1 MIALLWLLACNPF
14 GSSEESHDEHEEHD
28 EHGAPAV
35 VTLSPEALA
44 AAALGIAPAEERALR
59 ATLGVPGHIR
69 LDPTKEA
76 QVGARTGGQ
85 LDAIRVR
92 TGDRVQKGDVLATV
106 QSLELGEAVAA
117 WHGAEARADAAEA
130 RKQRLV
136 QLKAD
141 GVSSEAQVLDAEAEL
156 AVASGEL
163 EAAEERLRIL
173 GVDPTGI
180 DPSKGEHFPSHFPIR
195 APIAGEVLASTASVG
210 QAVEPGTA
218 LFHIGDLDTV
228 WVMLDLYE
236 RDLAKVR
243 VGQDVAF
250 SVDAFP
256 GESFHGTVEQVG
268 SLVEAQARTV
278 EIRVVVPN
286 PDHRLKPNMYA
297 RAELDVGTAS
307 GQIGAVV
314 PAEAVQEV
322 DGRKVVFVA
331 EDGGRFRPVEVA
343 IAEEAADEVRIG
355 SGLTAGQP
363 IVVKGAFT
371 LKSELTKGEL
381 GEGHAH

>member
-1 MIALLWLLACNPF
+1 MIGLLWLLACNPF
-14 GSSEESHDEHEEHD
+14 GGDEPGHDEHD
-28 EHGAPAV
+28 EHGDEHAPAV
-35 VTLSPEALA
+35 VTLAPEALA

-59 ATLGVPGHIR
+59 ATLSVPGHIR

-76 QVGARTGGQ
+76 QVGARTSGQ
-85 LDAIRVR
+85 LDAIHVR
-92 TGDRVQKGDVLATV
+92 TGDRVAKGQVLATV

-117 WHGAEARADAAEA
+117 WHGAEARADSAAA
-130 RKQRLV
+130 RKRRLV
-136 QLKAD
+136 QLEAE

-156 AVASGEL
+156 AVASGDL

-195 APIAGEVLASTASVG
+195 APIAGELLATSASVG
-210 QAVEPGTA
+210 QAVDPGTA
-218 LFHIGDLDTV
+218 LFHLGDLDTV

-236 RDLAKVR
+236 RDLSRVA

-250 SVDAFP
+250 GVDAFP
-256 GESFHGTVEQVG
+256 GETFHGTVEQVG
-268 SLVEAQARTV
+268 SLVQPEARTV

-297 RAELDVGTAS
+297 RADLDVGSAS
-307 GQIGAVV
+307 GASGVVV
-314 PAEAVQEV
+314 PAEAVQEIE
-322 DGRKVVFVA
+322 GKKVVFVA
-331 EDGGRFRPVEVA
+331 EGGGTFRPVEVSV
-343 IAEEAADEVRIG
+343 AEEAGDEVRLG
-355 SGLTAGQP
+355 AGLVAGQP
-363 IVVKGAFT
+363 VVVKGAFT